1 MQPFRAILFKIASV
15 CIFMAMASIIKTTSA
30 EVPSGQQV
38 FFRSFFAVPVI
49 VVWLVMRGELRH
61 GLETANPLGHLW
73 RGLIGTCGMALGFT
87 GLGLLPL
94 PEVTAISYAAPL
106 LVVIFASMFLGEQV
120 RAFRLAAV
128 ALGLVGVLIIL
139 SPRLSLDA
147 ATTADE
153 RLGVAVVLGAALSA
167 ALAQVFI
174 RKLVV
179 TEKTAAIVFWFS
191 VTASV
196 LSLGTLW
203 WGWIVPRP
211 ATLALLVCA
220 GLLGGI
226 GQIFLTTSYRY
237 AEASLIAP
245 FEYVSMLLALT
256 IGWFLFDE
264 VPTAMVLAGASL
276 IIAAGVIII
285 LRERQ
290 LGLQR
295 SRQRR
300 AMPPGGS

>member
-1 MQPFRAILFKIASV
+1 M
-15 CIFMAMASIIKTTSA
+15 
-30 EVPSGQQV
+30 
-38 FFRSFFAVPVI
+38 
-49 VVWLVMRGELRH
+49 
-61 GLETANPLGHLW
+61 
-73 RGLIGTCGMALGFT
+73 
-87 GLGLLPL
+87 PL